1 FDRERGDF
9 ELHTPDEMARKD
21 WIGNA
26 ARDGRMATVFAQL
39 EVDAT
44 PHGVHAFLVPIRGE
58 GGSPLPGVTIE
69 DCGRKGG
76 LLGVDNGRLTF
87 DRVRVPRES
96 LLNRFADVDEWGVYT
111 SPIASPGRRFFT
123 MLGTLVAG
131 RISVAA
137 ASLSAAKSGLAIA
150 VRYAVERRQFGP
162 SDAPETALLDYPHHQ
177 RRLLPRLA
185 TAYAIDFAHKDL
197 VARYL
202 ARTERDAREV
212 ESWAAGLKA
221 YASRFA
227 VDTLQ
232 VCRECCG
239 GQGYLTVNR

>member
-1 FDRERGDF
+1 AELGGGGDLGRFIAAFETLAFHDLSLLVKFGVQFGLFGGSILQLGTERHHAAYLRQVGDLSLPGCFAMSETGHGSNVAELRTVARFDRERGDF

-96 LLNRFADVDEWGVYT
+96 LLN
-111 SPIASPGRRFFT
+111 
-123 MLGTLVAG
+123 
-131 RISVAA
+131 
-137 ASLSAAKSGLAIA
+137 
-150 VRYAVERRQFGP
+150 
-162 SDAPETALLDYPHHQ
+162 
-177 RRLLPRLA
+177 
-185 TAYAIDFAHKDL
+185 
-197 VARYL
+197 
-202 ARTERDAREV
+202 
-212 ESWAAGLKA
+212 
-221 YASRFA
+221 
-227 VDTLQ
+227 
-232 VCRECCG
+232 
-239 GQGYLTVNR
+239 